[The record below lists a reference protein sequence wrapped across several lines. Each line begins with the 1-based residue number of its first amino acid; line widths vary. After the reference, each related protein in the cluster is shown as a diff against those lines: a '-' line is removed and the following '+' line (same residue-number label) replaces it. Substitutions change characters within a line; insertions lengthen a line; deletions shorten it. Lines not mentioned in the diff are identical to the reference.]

1 MICQKCQNTTPS
13 VEIRLKKLV
22 HREKALKNNR
32 TDLKGYKND
41 SIFDL
46 REGNWQTHGTLFDV
60 PVGGGMKAQ

>member
-1 MICQKCQNTTPS
+1 MHWGQLEMYDLPEMPKYNSFSRDKI
-13 VEIRLKKLV
+13 KKLV

-46 REGNWQTHGTLFDV
+46 REGNW
-60 PVGGGMKAQ
+60 